1 MLRRRV
7 VLEHHRQGLRG
18 RIPELWQCPRGESKF
33 LYLALFLYLSSGVPI
48 IPSVYYMVIPGG
60 VHLKSISNRP
70 LQQYLMSC
78 SVLKSLTMLIVSWK
92 QVIVDKETGHSRG
105 FGFVNFGDERS
116 MDEAIERLHGKELD
130 GRPITV
136 NRAKPKGR
144 DGGGG
149 LGDRGYSGGGGRGG
163 GGGGGDCFKCGQP
176 GHWARE
182 CPSGGGDRGGGGGRY
197 SGRDRYGSDGGR

>member
-1 MLRRRV
+1 MYNV
-7 VLEHHRQGLRG
+7 YFQGIKEPLT
-18 RIPELWQCPRGESKF
+18 
-33 LYLALFLYLSSGVPI
+33 GVTLPF
-48 IPSVYYMVIPGG
+48 GAC
-60 VHLKSISNRP
+60 
-70 LQQYLMSC
+70 Q
-78 SVLKSLTMLIVSWK
+78 

-105 FGFVNFGDERS
+105 FGFVNFADERS

-144 DGGGG
+144 DGGSGG
-149 LGDRGYSGGGGRGG
+149 GDRGYAGGGGRGG

-182 CPSGGGDRGGGGGRY
+182 CPSGGGDRSGGGGRH

>member
-1 MLRRRV
+1 VFLGAKCL
-7 VLEHHRQGLRG
+7 VLVT
-18 RIPELWQCPRGESKF
+18 ST
-33 LYLALFLYLSSGVPI
+33 AVPI
-48 IPSVYYMVIPGG
+48 IVLVIKRPSKLRLVSFMVLGA
-60 VHLKSISNRP
+60 
-70 LQQYLMSC
+70 
-78 SVLKSLTMLIVSWK
+78 SV
-92 QVIVDKETGHSRG
+92 QVRVDKETGHSRG

-149 LGDRGYSGGGGRGG
+149 GGDRGYSGGGGRGG
-163 GGGGGDCFKCGQP
+163 GAGGGDCFKCGQP

-182 CPSGGGDRGGGGGRY
+182 CPTGGDRGGAGSR
-197 SGRDRYGSDGGR
+197 RDRYGSDGARYGSAVICLGDT

>member
-1 MLRRRV
+1 V
-7 VLEHHRQGLRG
+7 
-18 RIPELWQCPRGESKF
+18 
-33 LYLALFLYLSSGVPI
+33 
-48 IPSVYYMVIPGG
+48 
-60 VHLKSISNRP
+60 
-70 LQQYLMSC
+70 
-78 SVLKSLTMLIVSWK
+78 

-149 LGDRGYSGGGGRGG
+149 
-163 GGGGGDCFKCGQP
+163 GGGDCFKCGLP

-182 CPSGGGDRGGGGGRY
+182 CPTGGGDRGGGGRY
-197 SGRDRYGSDGGR
+197 SGRDRYDSGRLVDNLFAMISGASANPMTVWMFYMFSSVPTYVMCM

>member
-1 MLRRRV
+1 V
-7 VLEHHRQGLRG
+7 
-18 RIPELWQCPRGESKF
+18 
-33 LYLALFLYLSSGVPI
+33 
-48 IPSVYYMVIPGG
+48 
-60 VHLKSISNRP
+60 
-70 LQQYLMSC
+70 
-78 SVLKSLTMLIVSWK
+78 

-144 DGGGG
+144 DGGG
-149 LGDRGYSGGGGRGG
+149 DRGYGGGGGGGGGGRGGGGGG
-163 GGGGGDCFKCGQP
+163 GGGGGDCFKCGLP

-182 CPSGGGDRGGGGGRY
+182 CPTGGGDRGGGGRY
-197 SGRDRYGSDGGR
+197 SGRDRYDSGRLVDNLFAMISGASANPMTVWMFYMFSSVPTYVMCM